1 MPSLSERDRLRLAQL
16 LRAPLIPPHAPAKV
30 PKKSMNWRWPA
41 MATRIAQ
48 KWRWR
53 AGLPGAVN
61 RKMTALWNTLPALRS
76 HLMLHR
82 QEWGIGAAV
91 MTLCLATI
99 AVAVTLE
106 SRPSASPIQLRALDR
121 KGQLHIEW
129 NPDSDLIRLAKGAK
143 LFITDGS
150 DRIYVKLD
158 SARLRRGN
166 VSYARQSDLVELRL
180 ALAEPD
186 GKLVEE
192 QATYIGARPAPPRT
206 DFQLETRS
214 QPVAPPVA
222 PAAISAANAQTAKSL
237 VPVLAASH
245 RTRQKPVVQSG
256 RNLPFTCSAGDTF
269 HKTDAPPGWD
279 TFSCRGRNVW
289 GLTRTQAREGGSS
302 TKLMPN
308 ATTVTAKPANAST
321 T

>member
-16 LRAPLIPPHAPAKV
+16 LRAPLIPPSAPAKG
-30 PKKSMNWRWPA
+30 PKISMNWQWPA

-53 AGLPGAVN
+53 AGVPGTIN
-61 RKMTALWNTLPALRS
+61 RKMTALWGSLPAFRS

-99 AVAVTLE
+99 ALAVTLE
-106 SRPSASPIQLRALDR
+106 SRPSAGRPIQLQALDR
-121 KGQLHIEW
+121 KGELHIQW
-129 NPDSDLIRLAKGAK
+129 NPDADLIRLASGAK
-143 LFITDGS
+143 LFITDGN

-158 SARLRRGN
+158 GARLRRGT
-166 VSYARQSDLVELRL
+166 VSYARQSDRVELRM

-192 QATYIGARPAPPRT
+192 QATYIGARPVSPRT
-206 DFQLETRS
+206 DVQLQAS
-214 QPVAPPVA
+214 LQPVAPPVA
-222 PAAISAANAQTAKSL
+222 PAAVPAKSL
-237 VPVLAASH
+237 VPVTAISH
-245 RTRQKPVVQSG
+245 RTRQKPSVQSG

-269 HKTDAPPGWD
+269 HKTDAPAGWD

-289 GLTRTQAREGGSS
+289 GLTRNQARDGGSNTKSMPSAS
-302 TKLMPN
+302 TL
-308 ATTVTAKPANAST
+308 TAKPAGEST

>member
-16 LRAPLIPPHAPAKV
+16 LRAPLIPPSAPAKG
-30 PKKSMNWRWPA
+30 PKISMNLQWPA

-53 AGLPGAVN
+53 AGVPGTIN
-61 RKMTALWNTLPALRS
+61 RKMTALWGNLTAFRS

-91 MTLCLATI
+91 ATLCLATI
-99 AVAVTLE
+99 AIAVKLE
-106 SRPSASPIQLRALDR
+106 SRPPATPVQLQALDR
-121 KGQLHIEW
+121 KGELHIQW
-129 NPDSDLIRLAKGAK
+129 NPDADLIRLASGAK

-158 SARLRRGN
+158 GPRLRRGT
-166 VSYARQSDLVELRL
+166 VRYARQSDRVELRM

-186 GKLVEE
+186 GKFVEE
-192 QATYIGARPAPPRT
+192 QATYISTRPVSPPT
-206 DFQLETRS
+206 EVQLQAS
-214 QPVAPPVA
+214 LQPVAPPVA
-222 PAAISAANAQTAKSL
+222 PAAVPDKSL
-237 VPVLAASH
+237 VPETAVSH
-245 RTRQKPVVQSG
+245 RARQKPSVQSG

-269 HKTDAPPGWD
+269 HKTDAPAGWD

-289 GLTRTQAREGGSS
+289 GLTRNQARDGGSS
-302 TKLMPN
+302 TKSMPS
-308 ATTVTAKPANAST
+308 ATLTAKPAGAST

>member
-16 LRAPLIPPHAPAKV
+16 LRAPLVPPSAPAKV
-30 PKKSMNWRWPA
+30 SKISMNWRWPA
-41 MATRIAQ
+41 TATRIAQ

-53 AGLPGAVN
+53 AGIPGAVN
-61 RKMTALWNTLPALRS
+61 RKMTALWDTLPTFRS
-76 HLMLHR
+76 HWRLHR

-99 AVAVTLE
+99 VLAVKLE
-106 SRPSASPIQLRALDR
+106 SRPSAGPIQLQALDR
-121 KGQLHIEW
+121 KGELHIQW
-129 NPDSDLIRLAKGAK
+129 NPESDLIRLAMGAK

-158 SARLRRGN
+158 GTRLRRGR
-166 VSYARQSDLVELRL
+166 VSYARRSDRVELRM

-192 QATYIGARPAPPRT
+192 HATYSAQHLSPRT
-206 DFQLETRS
+206 DVLLQASL

-222 PAAISAANAQTAKSL
+222 PAAIPAKAF
-237 VPVLAASH
+237 VPIMTVVTH
-245 RTRQKPVVQSG
+245 RARQKPSVQSG
-256 RNLPFTCSAGDTF
+256 KNLPFTCSAGDTF
-269 HKTDAPPGWD
+269 HKTDAPAGWD
-279 TFSCRGRNVW
+279 TFACRGRNVW
-289 GLTRTQAREGGSS
+289 GLTRNQASDGGSS
-302 TKLMPN
+302 PKTMPS
-308 ATTVTAKPANAST
+308 ATTLTAKPASAST